1 MAILHTQIDE
11 FMAHRKVVF
20 DFGKRVNIIT
30 GANGSG
36 KSTILAALIWAI
48 WGTSERLATGEQAS
62 VSLKFD
68 SRTLTRTFTKQLQ
81 QTVLD
86 GKTSVGKTRAEEDL
100 APIFGTYAAWS
111 RALYITGKKV
121 SAFTSATARAKLLH
135 LENITG
141 VNRINKGYET
151 ANEALKSAERASYDA
166 ESALRTHEE
175 ELERARAQYQSSI
188 QACENTLK
196 LGEGFMLEHAQ
207 QRLNETNQQ
216 LSQLEQ
222 YATQNS
228 EFVSQL
234 SADIA
239 EAKSNYEALYR
250 DFVHQQQT
258 ADTCPLCGV
267 GKLFDPQI
275 GQEALRIV
283 GDELRAYEQQL
294 SKMQDRHANTRAQQ
308 RSLLAYR
315 VTLEE
320 NLLRIASIDEI
331 YEKQQQKAYDNLI
344 EIYRCTAK
352 VVQAKQAAAKAT
364 LGLRVAE
371 AVAQTLHPTAVRKR
385 YLSSFVQ
392 TIEKA
397 ANRYLFAMGV
407 KYTTRLH
414 LSESSV
420 VIEVVGLAKPD
431 YDSASS
437 GEQRRID
444 IAIMLGMAEVG
455 AAVGTVP
462 ANAPFV
468 IDEAFD
474 TLDTSGVQALVDLAV
489 EISKTRQVFLVSH
502 GAPSLPAHPDI
513 NHIQL

>member
-1 MAILHTQIDE
+1 MAILYTQIEE

-36 KSTILAALIWAI
+36 KSTILAALIWTI
-48 WGTSERLATGEQAS
+48 WGTSERLAAGEQAS

-68 SRTLTRTFTKQLQ
+68 DHTLTRTFTKQLQ

-141 VNRINKGYET
+141 VNRINKGYEI
-151 ANEALKSAERASYDA
+151 ANEASKAADRDSYDA
-166 ESALRTHEE
+166 ESALKTREE
-175 ELERARAQYQSSI
+175 ELERAHTQYRNSI
-188 QACENTLK
+188 QACESTLK
-196 LGEGFMLEHAQ
+196 LGEGLEYTQ
-207 QRLNETNQQ
+207 QRLSETNEQ
-216 LSQLEQ
+216 LVQVEEAVNRGSPIVTRL
-222 YATQNS
+222 S
-228 EFVSQL
+228 EEVK
-234 SADIA
+234 
-239 EAKSNYEALYR
+239 EAKATYDALYR

-258 ADTCPLCGV
+258 ADKCPMCGV
-267 GKLFDPQI
+267 GRLFDPQV
-275 GQEALRIV
+275 GQEALCIV
-283 GDELRAYEQQL
+283 GDELRSLEKQL
-294 SKMQDRHANTRAQQ
+294 SFEHNRYSNMQGQ
-308 RSLLAYR
+308 RQSLLAHR
-315 VTLEE
+315 KVLEE
-320 NLLRIASIDEI
+320 NLVRIANINDV
-331 YEKQQQKAYDNLI
+331 YESQQQKAYSNLI

-352 VVQAKQAAAKAT
+352 LVQAKQAAVGAALKV
-364 LGLRVAE
+364 RVAE
-371 AVAQTLHPTAVRKR
+371 AVAQALHPTAVRKR